1 MMIKTIEQVNEEVME
16 LLLVADPSR
25 GQVEGYLVNSTIFIY
40 EDGDEIVGVIVL
52 KQHDETYT
60 EIMNVSVRESHR
72 GRGIAKKLMHHAVE
86 VSRELDVNHVDI
98 ATANSSINQLAL
110 YQKSGFRITDIIK
123 NHFLNHY
130 ETPIWENGIQAKDQ
144 LVLTYEL

>member
-1 MMIKTIEQVNEEVME
+1 MMIKTIEQVNEEVMA

-25 GQVEGYLVNSTIFIY
+25 GQVEGYLVNSTIFVY
-40 EDGDEIVGVIVL
+40 EDDEAVVGVIVL
-52 KQHDETYT
+52 KQHDEDYT

-72 GRGIAKKLMHHAVE
+72 GRGIAKELMQKSVDY
-86 VSRELDVNHVDI
+86 SRELEVSHVDI

-110 YQKSGFRITDIIK
+110 YQKSGFRITDINR

>member
-1 MMIKTIEQVNEEVME
+1 MD

-25 GQVEGYLVNSTIFIY
+25 GQVEGYLVNSTIFVY
-40 EDGDEIVGVIVL
+40 EDGDEVVGVIVL
-52 KQHDETYT
+52 KMHDESYS
-60 EIMNVSVRESHR
+60 EIMNVAVRDSHR
-72 GRGIAKKLMHHAVE
+72 GRGIAKELMKHAVN
-86 VSRELDVNHVDI
+86 VSKDAGVSHVDI

-110 YQKSGFRITDIIK
+110 YQKSGFRISEINK
-123 NHFLNHY
+123 NHFLDHY

>member
-1 MMIKTIEQVNEEVME
+1 MIKTIEQVSEAVMD

-25 GQVEGYLVNSTIFIY
+25 GQVEGYLVNSTIFVY
-40 EDGDEIVGVIVL
+40 EDGDEVVGVIVL
-52 KQHDETYT
+52 KMHDESYS
-60 EIMNVSVRESHR
+60 EIMNVAVRDSHR
-72 GRGIAKKLMHHAVE
+72 GRGIAKELMKHAVN
-86 VSRELDVNHVDI
+86 VSKDAGVSHVDI

-110 YQKSGFRITDIIK
+110 YQKCGFRITEINK
-123 NHFLNHY
+123 NHFLDHY

>member
-1 MMIKTIEQVNEEVME
+1 MMIKAIEQVSEEVMD

-25 GQVEGYLVNSTIFIY
+25 GQVEGYLVNSTIFVY
-40 EDGDEIVGVIVL
+40 EDDQEVVGVIVL
-52 KQHDETYT
+52 KQHDEDYT

-72 GRGIAKKLMHHAVE
+72 GRGIAKELMQKSVDY
-86 VSRELDVNHVDI
+86 SRELEVSHVDI

-110 YQKSGFRITDIIK
+110 YQKSGFRITDINK
-123 NHFLNHY
+123 DHFLNHY

>member
-1 MMIKTIEQVNEEVME
+1 MMIKAIEQVSEEVMD

-25 GQVEGYLVNSTIFIY
+25 GQVEGYLVNSTIFVY
-40 EDGDEIVGVIVL
+40 EDDEEVVGVIVL
-52 KQHDETYT
+52 KQHDEEYT
-60 EIMNVSVRESHR
+60 EIMNVSVRKTHR
-72 GRGIAKKLMHHAVE
+72 GRGIAKELMQKAVE
-86 VSRELDVNHVDI
+86 YSRTLEVSHVDI

-110 YQKSGFRITDIIK
+110 YQKSGFRITDINK

>member
-1 MMIKTIEQVNEEVME
+1 MMIKTIEQVNEEVMA

-25 GQVEGYLVNSTIFIY
+25 GQVEGYLVNSTIFVY
-40 EDGDEIVGVIVL
+40 EDDQEVVGVIVL
-52 KQHDETYT
+52 KQHDEDYT

-72 GRGIAKKLMHHAVE
+72 GRGIAKELMQKSVDY
-86 VSRELDVNHVDI
+86 SRELEVSHVDI

-110 YQKSGFRITDIIK
+110 YQKSGFRITDINK

>member
-1 MMIKTIEQVNEEVME
+1 MIKAIEQVSEEVMD

-25 GQVEGYLVNSTIFIY
+25 GQVEGYLVNSTIFVY
-40 EDGDEIVGVIVL
+40 EDDQEVVGVIVL
-52 KQHDETYT
+52 KQHDEDYT

-72 GRGIAKKLMHHAVE
+72 GRGIAKELMQKSVDY
-86 VSRELDVNHVDI
+86 SRELEVSHVDI

-110 YQKSGFRITDIIK
+110 YQKSGFRITDINK
-123 NHFLNHY
+123 DHFLNHY

>member
-1 MMIKTIEQVNEEVME
+1 MMIKAIEQVSEEVMD

-25 GQVEGYLVNSTIFIY
+25 GQVEGYLVNSTIFVY
-40 EDGDEIVGVIVL
+40 EDDQEVVGVIVL
-52 KQHDETYT
+52 KQHDEDYT
-60 EIMNVSVRESHR
+60 EIMNVSVRKSHR
-72 GRGIAKKLMHHAVE
+72 GRGIAKELMQKSVDY
-86 VSRELDVNHVDI
+86 SRELEVSHVDI

-110 YQKSGFRITDIIK
+110 YQKSGFRITDINK
-123 NHFLNHY
+123 DHFLNHY

>member
-1 MMIKTIEQVNEEVME
+1 MIKTIEQVSEAVMD

-25 GQVEGYLVNSTIFIY
+25 GQVEGYLVNSTIFVY
-40 EDGDEIVGVIVL
+40 EDGDEVVGVIVL
-52 KQHDETYT
+52 KMHDESYS
-60 EIMNVSVRESHR
+60 EIMNVAVRDSHR
-72 GRGIAKKLMHHAVE
+72 GRGIAKELMKHAVN
-86 VSRELDVNHVDI
+86 VSKDAGVSHVDI

-110 YQKSGFRITDIIK
+110 YQKSGFRISEINK
-123 NHFLNHY
+123 NHFLGHY

>member
-1 MMIKTIEQVNEEVME
+1 MIKTIEQVSEAVMD

-25 GQVEGYLVNSTIFIY
+25 GQVEGYLVNSTIFVY
-40 EDGDEIVGVIVL
+40 EDGDEVVGVIVL
-52 KQHDETYT
+52 KMHDESYS
-60 EIMNVSVRESHR
+60 EIMNVAVRDSHR
-72 GRGIAKKLMHHAVE
+72 GRGIAKELMKHAVN
-86 VSRELDVNHVDI
+86 VSKDAGVSHVDI

-110 YQKSGFRITDIIK
+110 YQKSGFRISEINK
-123 NHFLNHY
+123 NHFLDHY

>member
-1 MMIKTIEQVNEEVME
+1 MMIKTIEQVNEEVMA

-25 GQVEGYLVNSTIFIY
+25 GQVEGYLVNSTIFVY
-40 EDGDEIVGVIVL
+40 EDDEAVVGVIVL
-52 KQHDETYT
+52 KQHDEDYT

-72 GRGIAKKLMHHAVE
+72 GRGIAKELMRKAVDY
-86 VSRELDVNHVDI
+86 SRELDVNHVDI

-110 YQKSGFRITDIIK
+110 YQKSGFRITDINR

>member
-1 MMIKTIEQVNEEVME
+1 MIKTIEHVSEAVMD

-25 GQVEGYLVNSTIFIY
+25 GQVEGYLVNSTIFVY
-40 EDGDEIVGVIVL
+40 EDGDEVVGVIVL
-52 KQHDETYT
+52 KMHDESYS
-60 EIMNVSVRESHR
+60 EIMNVAVRESHR
-72 GRGIAKKLMHHAVE
+72 GQGIAKQLMKHAVD
-86 VSRELDVNHVDI
+86 VSRDASMSHVDI

-110 YQKSGFRITDIIK
+110 YQKSGFRISEINK
-123 NHFLNHY
+123 NHFLDHY